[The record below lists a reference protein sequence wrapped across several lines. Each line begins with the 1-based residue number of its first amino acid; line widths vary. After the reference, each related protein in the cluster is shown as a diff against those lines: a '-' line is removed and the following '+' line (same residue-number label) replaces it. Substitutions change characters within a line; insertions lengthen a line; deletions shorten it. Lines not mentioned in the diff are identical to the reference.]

1 MERKEVIEFLDS
13 QFKKL
18 KEEEHVEDLMK
29 HGRVNELKQ
38 LAEELDFSRLHEF
51 CKKKDLN
58 LQIDEISEEHF
69 YEMIFY
75 FIYCGYD
82 DDKIFEDYNDIIA
95 LARKKEEEMAIEI
108 ADFMEMSDL
117 MELPI
122 EKLINRRWDART
134 REQKPTVCYIAVGF
148 LNIY

>member
-122 EKLINRRWDART
+122 EKLINRR
-134 REQKPTVCYIAVGF
+134 
-148 LNIY
+148 